1 MNKHANKGHTVSQ
14 EIRSHLVM
22 FTAKYGDLKKL
33 DRLAAQRSGQSHYWP
48 EDPCMHGHM
57 FWRTVG
63 GGRCVMCERRY
74 NQQARNKRLRAKD
87 ESRMLDIDALL
98 EERRL
103 QRELKEMEL

>member
-1 MNKHANKGHTVSQ
+1 
-14 EIRSHLVM
+14 
-22 FTAKYGDLKKL
+22 
-33 DRLAAQRSGQSHYWP
+33 
-48 EDPCMHGHM
+48 
-57 FWRTVG
+57 
-63 GGRCVMCERRY
+63 MCERRY